1 MSRPTDPPWDLSHF
15 IAVPGPLPR
24 LRFRQEGWKEQ
35 PHTSVLVAKEL
46 ITGFESQEQWE
57 IRKKITNPYEAIF
70 SSNEERS
77 FPSLAIAQP
86 LSRSYFKMVEMLHVL
101 EFWTA
106 TAAAPAPASSAL
118 GMQAPF
124 VSAHVCEGPGGFI
137 QCTLQQ
143 AKQRGIPIKGIV
155 AMTLKPTKSH
165 IPGWRRSIGFLRK
178 NPEVLLEYGEDQT
191 GDVLIPQNQ
200 AAFTRRIKS
209 LAAEG
214 ATLFTA
220 DGGFDFSV
228 DYSKQELHAFPL
240 LLASFTMGLQCLRP
254 GGSMIIKLF
263 DIYSEATQDLF
274 LGTAA
279 LFARFTLYKPATS
292 RPCNSERYFLAS
304 GFYGSTPSALA
315 WIAHLQSAAI
325 AHGRSPLTRLV
336 DPPTGLSQCWSPPL
350 LAAVQEQIK
359 YQEALQIQSI
369 HETIHFDKSTIEERI
384 TDSLRVSE
392 IWCKTFGVPYVKPT
406 GW

>member
-1 MSRPTDPPWDLSHF
+1 MSHF
-15 IAVPGPLPR
+15 IAVPGPLPK
-24 LRFRQEGWKEQ
+24 LKVRQEGWKEQ
-35 PHTSVLVAKEL
+35 PHTTVLVAKEL

-77 FPSLAIAQP
+77 FPSLASVQP
-86 LSRSYFKMVEMLHVL
+86 LSRSYFKMVEMLYVL
-101 EFWTA
+101 DFWQRIQQT
-106 TAAAPAPASSAL
+106 
-118 GMQAPF
+118 QPF

-143 AKQRGIPIKGIV
+143 AKQYGIPIKGIV

-191 GDVLIPQNQ
+191 GDVLISQNQ
-200 AAFTRRIKS
+200 AAFNRRIKTLS
-209 LAAEG
+209 AEG
-214 ATLFTA
+214 ANLFTA

-279 LFARFTLYKPATS
+279 LFTRFTLYKPATS

-304 GFYGSTPSALA
+304 GFNGSTTTAAVA

-325 AHGRSPLTRLV
+325 AHGRSPLTRMV
-336 DPPTGLSQCWSPPL
+336 DPPSGLSHSWSPPL
-350 LAAVQEQIK
+350 LDAVQEQIK
-359 YQEALQIQSI
+359 YQESLQIQSI

-384 TDSLRVSE
+384 ADSLRVSE
-392 IWCKTFGVPYVKPT
+392 IWCTTFGIPYVKPT
-406 GW
+406 ASPTTSSPAAAPLPRA

>member
-1 MSRPTDPPWDLSHF
+1 MPRPTDPPWELAQF
-15 IAVPGPLPR
+15 ISVPRPLPR
-24 LRFRQEGWKEQ
+24 LKLHQEGWKEQ
-35 PHTSVLVAKEL
+35 AHSSVLRAKDL

-77 FPSLAIAQP
+77 FPSLALVQP

-101 EFWTA
+101 DFWTGVN
-106 TAAAPAPASSAL
+106 TPL
-118 GMQAPF
+118 
-124 VSAHVCEGPGGFI
+124 VTAHVCEGPGGFI

-143 AKQRGIPIKGIV
+143 AKQRGIPVKSV

-178 NPEVLLEYGEDQT
+178 NPEVLLEYGDDQS
-191 GDVLIPQNQ
+191 GDVLLPQNQ
-200 AAFTRRIKS
+200 AAFTRRIMSQDPKG
-209 LAAEG
+209 AA
-214 ATLFTA
+214 LFTA

-228 DYSKQELHAFPL
+228 DYSKQEVHAFPL
-240 LLASFTMGLQCLRP
+240 LLASFIMGLQCLRP
-254 GGSMIIKLF
+254 GGTMIIKLF

-304 GFYGSTPSALA
+304 GYLGASNLCSST
-315 WIAHLQSAAI
+315 WIAHLQTAATTH
-325 AHGRSPLTRLV
+325 ARSPLTRMV
-336 DPPTGLSQCWSPPL
+336 DAPTGQIQAWAPAL
-350 LAAVQEQIK
+350 LAAVQEQIR

-369 HETIHFDKSTIEERI
+369 HDTIHLDKSTIEERI
-384 TDSLRVSE
+384 KESLLVSQE
-392 IWCKTFGVPYVKPT
+392 WCKTFNVPCASASS
-406 GW
+406 